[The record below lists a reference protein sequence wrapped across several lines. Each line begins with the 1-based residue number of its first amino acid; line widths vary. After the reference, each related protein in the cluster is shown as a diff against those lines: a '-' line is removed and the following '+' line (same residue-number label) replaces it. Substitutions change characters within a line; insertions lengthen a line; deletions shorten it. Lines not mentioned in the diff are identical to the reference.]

1 MKHKKGFTIVELVIV
16 IAVIGILAA
25 VLIPTFV
32 KLIRKSRVNSD
43 QTLIRN
49 LNTALRVDLPNEK
62 HDTLYDALIA
72 AKASGYDVNKINAS
86 ATNNEIL
93 WDSLND
99 VFCYLNENEIE
110 YLPDLTDSLSEKL
123 TENDYRLWKIYTTA
137 VPSVDDQTYSIYCA
151 TKTAA
156 DSVSTVKV
164 GVDVGDYNVNSLV
177 YDRSGETS
185 KRDLIKIRTNSYF
198 TEITVNAYE
207 NGANCDTISHYGVA
221 AKLNIV
227 NAGASSYHEYGYAG
241 YAEITKGRLV
251 VEESGKIEILVSNS
265 TSDVSF
271 EAKKET
277 GVSHAHALSLAE
289 ADALNGASVKINWDY
304 DADGTQRHP
313 DGVWDVQEGVDEVL
327 EPRKNTEFA
336 EQYPD
341 YVARIGTTGYN
352 SLFGAMDSASEDDTV
367 VLLKDTTEEDE
378 LLLFNG
384 FTLDMNGKTLT
395 YNCNNSA
402 ASITLN
408 FGTITVKGNGT
419 INSQYTMFTLA
430 PFSHASLV
438 IENGT
443 FSGYGNII
451 ENSQAGNSI
460 TINGGTFNV
469 LSNSKY
475 AVWLKANTNLTIND
489 CIINAN
495 VRKANCIFSYPQ
507 NSTKK
512 YSSTIT
518 INGGTFNSYYSVI
531 RSQQSDIITING
543 GNFSTKNSIETDK
556 DETCVISLQ
565 NKSENT
571 SLTIND
577 GVFTS
582 KDGMSI
588 LSAYNAGT
596 KEITIN
602 GGTYNYTAEKFVKI
616 YNNNAG
622 ARTYHLAEGYE
633 YCQNENIQNP

>member
-1 MKHKKGFTIVELVIV
+1 MKNKKGFTIVELVIV

-32 KLIRKSRVNSD
+32 KLIRKSRINSD

-198 TEITVNAYE
+198 TEITVKAYE

-221 AKLNIV
+221 AKLNII
-227 NAGASSYHEYGYAG
+227 NAGSTSYHEYGYAG

-251 VEESGKIEILVSNS
+251 VEENGKIEILVSNS

-277 GVSHAHALSLAE
+277 GVSHAHALSLAD

-336 EQYPD
+336 EQHPD

-352 SLFGAMDSASEDDTV
+352 SLSGAMESASEGNTV
-367 VLLKDTTEEDE
+367 VLLKDTTEERQID
-378 LLLFNG
+378 LFKS

-395 YNCNNSA
+395 YNNNY

-408 FGTITVKGNGT
+408 SGTLTVKGNGI
-419 INSQYTMFTLA
+419 INAQYDMFYLA
-430 PFSHASLV
+430 NFMQSSLV

-451 ENSQAGNSI
+451 ENARNGNSI

-469 LSNSKY
+469 LSSGKY
-475 AVWLKANTNLTIND
+475 AVYLKCNTDLTIND
-489 CIINAN
+489 CVINATSSY
-495 VRKANCIFSYPQ
+495 CIMSYPQ
-507 NSTKK
+507 GNSNKQ
-512 YSSTIT
+512 STIT

-531 RSQQSDIITING
+531 RSQQRDTITING
-543 GNFSTKNSIETDK
+543 GNFSTQNSLGTNQN
-556 DETCVISLQ
+556 ETCVIALQ
-565 NKSENT
+565 NSSGNI

-582 KDGMSI
+582 KEGMSI
-588 LSAYNAGT
+588 LNAYNAGT

-602 GGTYNYTAEKFVKI
+602 GGTYNYTAENFVKI
-616 YNNNAG
+616 KNNTG
-622 ARTYHLAEGYE
+622 ERTYHLAEGYE
-633 YCQNENIQNP
+633 YCQTEYTGN